1 MHTLIHDPL
10 TRLIAQIVIVIVASR
25 LLGIAARRI
34 GQPMVIAEVVAGI
47 ALGPSLLGWLAP
59 DLSAVLFATAS
70 MDTLKLTS
78 QLGLVLFMF
87 LVGLELD
94 PRLLRGRGHTS
105 VLISHASIVL
115 PFALGVG
122 LAFWAY
128 DTYSPANVSFWAFAL
143 FMGAAMSITAFP
155 VLARILTE
163 RRLMRTRVGAVA
175 IACAAV
181 DDVTAWCIL
190 AFVVAIA
197 RADHVASAAITT
209 ALSLG
214 YIAAMVV
221 VVRPLLG
228 RLAARVATPEAI
240 TQNIVAIVVVVVF
253 LSSWTT
259 ELIGIHAL
267 FGAFLLGAIL
277 PKTGG
282 FARGLAG
289 KLEDVV
295 VVVLLPL
302 FFAFSGL
309 RTHIGLLDTVDDW
322 LMCGVII
329 AVACVGKFGGSFVA
343 ARVTGLSWRESGA
356 LGLLMNTRGLME
368 LIVLNIGLDLGV
380 ISPTVFSMMVIM
392 ALVTTFITT
401 PLLEWIYPTHVMA
414 RDLVDVD
421 TKEQEPIGSTSM
433 ELAAVK
439 IEDAARGEHRV
450 LVCIAHATAGP
461 DLMAMAKLVA
471 TPPALALHLVSA
483 QRQSELI
490 DAGTD
495 PAELMAPARAHADEL
510 GLPVRILSFVSTAPA
525 ADICRVAAVRDV
537 SLILLGWHKPVL
549 SQTLLGGVVHEVMQE
564 ATATVGV
571 FVDRGLESVRSVL
584 VPFHG
589 SANDRAAL
597 ALAGRVHK
605 NAGATITVLQVVRP
619 DRPRNPLSAEALAEL
634 AGVARVEVVTV
645 DHASPAAAA
654 LERAADHDLLVVGI
668 GREWGLGD
676 RRFGLQPER
685 LLTSSPTS
693 ILVVRAAPEA
703 EAAEKGQ
710 PTATAR
716 MSDS

>member
-1 MHTLIHDPL
+1 MHALIHDPL
-10 TRLIAQIVIVIVASR
+10 TRLLAQIVAVIVVSR
-25 LLGIAARRI
+25 VIGIGARWL
-34 GQPMVIAEVVAGI
+34 GQPLVIAEIVAGI

-59 DLSAVLFATAS
+59 ETSQALFAADS
-70 MDTLKLTS
+70 LATLKLTS
-78 QLGLVLFMF
+78 QIGLVLFMF
-87 LVGLELD
+87 LIGLELD
-94 PRLLRGRGHTS
+94 PRMLRGRGHTS
-105 VLISHASIVL
+105 ILISHSSIVL
-115 PFALGVG
+115 PFVLGVL
-122 LAFWAY
+122 LALWLHDGYA
-128 DTYSPANVSFWAFAL
+128 PANVSFWAFAL

-163 RRLMRTRVGAVA
+163 RRLLKTRLGAVA

-197 RADHVASAAITT
+197 RAGGVSPALWTT
-209 ALSLG
+209 ALALV
-214 YIAAMVV
+214 YIAAMLV
-221 VVRPLLG
+221 VVRPLMA
-228 RLAARVATPEAI
+228 RLAARVATPEAM
-240 TQNIVAIVVVVVF
+240 TQNIVALMLVVVF
-253 LSSWTT
+253 LSSWAT

-282 FARGLAG
+282 FAHGLAT

-309 RTHIGLLDTVDDW
+309 RTEIGLLDTAEHW
-322 LMCGVII
+322 LVCGVIV
-329 AVACVGKFGGSFVA
+329 AVACIGKFGGSVIP
-343 ARVTGLSWRESGA
+343 ARLTGLSWRESGA

-380 ISPTVFSMMVIM
+380 ISPAVFSMMVIM

-401 PLLEWIYPTHVMA
+401 PLLQWIYPTHVMA
-414 RDLVDVD
+414 RDLLDVGAPGEAPVGR
-421 TKEQEPIGSTSM
+421 TST

-439 IEDAARGEHRV
+439 VEPAQSHEHRV
-450 LVCIAHATAGP
+450 LVCVAHATAGP

-471 TPPALALHLVSA
+471 TPPALALHLVTST
-483 QRQSELI
+483 QRQSDLI
-490 DAGTD
+490 DDGGDD
-495 PAELMAPARAHADEL
+495 PGELMAPARAHAAAI
-510 GLPVRILSFVSTAPA
+510 GLPIRVLSFVSTEPA

-537 SLILLGWHKPVL
+537 SLVLLGWHKPVL
-549 SQTLLGGVVHEVMQE
+549 TQTLLGGVVHEVMRE

-571 FVDRGLESVRSVL
+571 FVDRGLERVERVL

-589 SANDRAAL
+589 SAHDRAAL
-597 ALAGRVHK
+597 ALAGRVQRSV
-605 NAGATITVLQVVRP
+605 GAVITVLQVVRP
-619 DRPRNPLSAEALAEL
+619 DRPHRTLTPAALAEV
-634 AGVARVEVVTV
+634 AGVPQVEVAVV
-645 DHASPAAAA
+645 EHASPEAAA
-654 LERAADHDLLVVGI
+654 LERSADHDLLIVGI

-685 LLTSSPTS
+685 LLTGSPTS
-693 ILVVRAAPEA
+693 ILVVRAAP
-703 EAAEKGQ
+703 AAAAAGQ

-716 MSDS
+716 LT

>member
-1 MHTLIHDPL
+1 MHALIHDPL
-10 TRLIAQIVIVIVASR
+10 TRLLAQIVAVIVVSR
-25 LLGIAARRI
+25 IIGVGARRL
-34 GQPMVIAEVVAGI
+34 GQPLVIAEIVAGI

-59 DLSAVLFATAS
+59 EAAQVLFAPDS
-70 MDTLKLTS
+70 MATLKLTS
-78 QLGLVLFMF
+78 QIGLVLFMF
-87 LVGLELD
+87 LIGLELD
-94 PRLLRGRGHTS
+94 PGLLRGRGRTS
-105 VLISHASIVL
+105 VLISHSSIVL
-115 PFALGVG
+115 PFVLGVV
-122 LAFWAY
+122 LALWLHDDYA
-128 DTYSPANVSFWAFAL
+128 PANVSFWAFAL

-163 RRLMRTRVGAVA
+163 RRLLRTRLGAVA

-197 RADHVASAAITT
+197 RAGHVSSALVTT
-209 ALSLG
+209 ALSVA
-214 YIAAMVV
+214 YIATMVV
-221 VVRPLLG
+221 VVRPLMA
-228 RLAARVATPEAI
+228 RLAARVATPEAM
-240 TQNIVAIVVVVVF
+240 TQNIVALVLVVVF
-253 LSSWTT
+253 LSSWAT

-282 FARGLAG
+282 FAHGLAT

-309 RTHIGLLDTVDDW
+309 RTEIGLLDSAEHW
-322 LMCGVII
+322 LVCAAIV
-329 AVACVGKFGGSFVA
+329 AVACIGKFGGSVLP
-343 ARVTGLSWRESGA
+343 ARITGLSWRESGA

-380 ISPTVFSMMVIM
+380 ITPAVFSMMVIM
-392 ALVTTFITT
+392 ALVTTFMTT

-414 RDLVDVD
+414 RDLIDVD
-421 TKEQEPIGSTSM
+421 TKEKEPLGSTSM

-439 IEDAARGEHRV
+439 VEGAASHEHRV

-490 DAGTD
+490 DSGGD
-495 PAELMAPARAHADEL
+495 PAELMAPAREHAEEI
-510 GLPVRILSFVSTAPA
+510 GLPVRVLSFVSTAPA
-525 ADICRVAAVRDV
+525 TDICRVAAVRDV

-564 ATATVGV
+564 ASATVGV
-571 FVDRGLESVRSVL
+571 FVDRGLESVKSVL
-584 VPFHG
+584 VPFHVQRSVG
-589 SANDRAAL
+589 AA
-597 ALAGRVHK
+597 
-605 NAGATITVLQVVRP
+605 ITVLQVVRP
-619 DRPRNPLSAEALAEL
+619 DRPGEPLTAEALAAV
-634 AGVARVEVVTV
+634 AGVSTVAVATVE
-645 DHASPAAAA
+645 HASPAAAA
-654 LERAADHDLLVVGI
+654 LERAADHDLIVVGI

-685 LLTSSPTS
+685 LLRDSPTS
-693 ILVVRAAPEA
+693 ILVVRAAPTEGS
-703 EAAEKGQ
+703 AAGQ

-716 MSDS
+716 ISD